1 MAAISMPE
9 LDSIIHQPSRLQIMA
24 ALSELTCPTEV
35 DFSFLRTKLG
45 LTDGNLGAHLLTL
58 EEAGYIKV
66 KKTFVGRRPKTFL
79 AITSQGRKAFDSHV
93 AALEAI
99 LNRGKQND

>member
-24 ALSELTCPTEV
+24 ALSELTCPKEV